1 MFLGENPIVSR
12 ENPMVSRENPLQML
26 DFLLPCLMPGTQ
38 LMSICVWI
46 SSDLLLKFYRIPPK
60 QKGT

>member
-26 DFLLPCLMPGTQ
+26 DFLLPCLMTGTQ